1 MMRAV
6 AVIFAPGG
14 ACVYF
19 GYYFCPFADD
29 LCGWHILFPP
39 PPPLPQSPP
48 QSPPQPQQDLHM
60 QLRAKN
66 TLIKKMKKQIA
77 SLGGTLPEKM
87 QLKDDDDWVGWLDMS
102 LLHTLLF
109 WLLSGLACLPCYD
122 VRI

>member
-1 MMRAV
+1 
-6 AVIFAPGG
+6 
-14 ACVYF
+14 
-19 GYYFCPFADD
+19 
-29 LCGWHILFPP
+29 
-39 PPPLPQSPP
+39 
-48 QSPPQPQQDLHM
+48 M